1 MHGSAAAVLAVPR
14 PKPPDQHTPRR
25 MRMREA
31 KSLRTVWT
39 ETGSNGLVFILG
51 QFGLGANG
59 LRLLTV

>member
-1 MHGSAAAVLAVPR
+1 MHGSAAAVLAVPPR

-25 MRMREA
+25 MRTREA

-39 ETGSNGLVFILG
+39 ETGFILG
-51 QFGLGANG
+51 QFGLGSNG